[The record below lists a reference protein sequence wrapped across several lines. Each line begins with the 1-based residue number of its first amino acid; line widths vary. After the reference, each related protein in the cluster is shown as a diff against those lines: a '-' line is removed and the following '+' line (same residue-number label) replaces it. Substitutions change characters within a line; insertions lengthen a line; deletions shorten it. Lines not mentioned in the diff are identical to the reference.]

1 MPKAHLVGS
10 GMAGLV
16 DAAVDGAAEV
26 FDEGAEQP
34 RIDHPDP
41 ECGIRDDF
49 GRFHNLRF
57 PFSLYLQVVSPAW
70 DSVEKRAHGGDIEV
84 KLLAVRR
91 MPRTRDVHRCDVWG
105 QACDLGR

>member
-1 MPKAHLVGS
+1 
-10 GMAGLV
+10 MAGLV

-34 RIDHPDP
+34 GIDHADP

-49 GRFHNLRF
+49 GRFHSLRV
-57 PFSLYLQVVSPAW
+57 PFSLCLQVVSPAW
-70 DSVEKRAHGGDIEV
+70 DSVEKRAHGRDIDV

-91 MPRTRDVHRCDVWG
+91 MPRTRDVRRYDVWC
-105 QACDLGR
+105 QARGLSG